1 MAVLTATGITF
12 SDATTLA
19 SKYGVLPQSTVAIFY
34 QASAPTGWTQ
44 NTAHND
50 KALRVVN
57 GSGGGFGFGDTSGV
71 GGIAFSSAFPSTAKA
86 IDVPIN
92 VTSPVSGTVGDTT
105 LTTAQIPQHTHNSLT
120 GGSSSA
126 AGGGSSFLTP
136 GSTATGGVNGGSGGA
151 HAHPWT
157 GNVTVSTT
165 GNTTL
170 DLRVQYVDVIVCS
183 FN

>member
-12 SDATTLA
+12 SDATTLS

-44 NTAHND
+44 DTAHND

-57 GSGGGFGFGDTSGV
+57 GSGGGFGFGGTSGV
-71 GGIAFSSAFPSTAKA
+71 GGIAFSSAFPSTAKP

-92 VTSPVSGTVGDTT
+92 VTAPVTGTVGNTT
-105 LTTAQIPQHTHNSLT
+105 LTTGQIPQHTHNSLT
-120 GGSSSA
+120 GGNASA
-126 AGGGSSFLTP
+126 AGGGSTFRTP
-136 GSTATGGVNGGSGGA
+136 GSTATGGVNEGSGGA
-151 HAHPWT
+151 HNHPWT
-157 GNVTVSTT
+157 GSVTVTT
-165 GNTTL
+165 TANTTL

>member
-12 SDATTLA
+12 SDATTLS

-44 NTAHND
+44 DTAHND

-57 GSGGGFGFGDTSGV
+57 GAGGGFGFGGTSGL
-71 GGIAFSSAFPSTAKA
+71 GGIAFSSAFPSTAKE
-86 IDVPIN
+86 IDVPID
-92 VTSPVSGTVGDTT
+92 VTAPVTGTVGNTT
-105 LTTAQIPQHTHNSLT
+105 LTTGQIPQHTHNSLT
-120 GGSSSA
+120 GGNASA
-126 AGGGSSFLTP
+126 AGGGSLFRTP
-136 GSTATGGVNGGSGGA
+136 GSTATGGVNEGSGGA
-151 HAHPWT
+151 HNHPWT
-157 GNVTVSTT
+157 GSVTVTTT